1 MNTRDYLEA
10 KSFDGYKFFGAHKK
24 DKGYIFRLLAPNAS
38 EAYIIG
44 DFNDWEKQAMR
55 KYSTG
60 VFSITIDQAKIG
72 DSYQFILRDGESEV
86 KKIDPFA
93 KSINYREKAAVIC
106 DGSYKFKSK
115 KIKTDVR
122 NILQVFLGSLFKN
135 EEKSAD
141 EILRSIIDH
150 SLDNNYDTILLMP
163 VNEYQNYKS
172 MGYAPLN
179 LFSYSNRY
187 GDIEFFKKF
196 IDLAHKNKIKVLVEI
211 NIGEFDPDNAGLI
224 NFDGNNIYNYDYDD
238 ILYNYH
244 GSINFDLSKVLA
256 KSYIQSAV
264 DYYLKEYKVDGIYF
278 PAIENILYWQG
289 DENRGLN
296 KDSFEFLSKLNTHIK
311 ESKALSLASF
321 SGEYNY
327 DIDFDMVFDNKT
339 KACINML
346 KDQPMKRDYYKNF
359 IIDLINKS
367 TSTNLLGFSYI
378 DSFLNEASL
387 AMKMYSDDKKLEQ
400 LKTLFTFLYTIKS
413 PKMLFMGDDSGD
425 LKTFSVYNKFDFKN
439 FDNNIE
445 EFNTYYKDI
454 SDLFLKENC
463 LNDKDSEVS
472 LLDIEGY
479 SLYAYKRSFRNQNLL
494 VIVNF
499 TDIDYEIKSPYDL
512 EELINTEDL
521 KYKGSGNIN
530 GSLKKGDN
538 IYIMP
543 FGSAIFRIK

>member
-1 MNTRDYLEA
+1 
-10 KSFDGYKFFGAHKK
+10 
-24 DKGYIFRLLAPNAS
+24 
-38 EAYIIG
+38 
-44 DFNDWEKQAMR
+44 
-55 KYSTG
+55 
-60 VFSITIDQAKIG
+60 
-72 DSYQFILRDGESEV
+72 
-86 KKIDPFA
+86 
-93 KSINYREKAAVIC
+93 
-106 DGSYKFKSK
+106 
-115 KIKTDVR
+115 
-122 NILQVFLGSLFKN
+122 
-135 EEKSAD
+135 
-141 EILRSIIDH
+141 
-150 SLDNNYDTILLMP
+150 
-163 VNEYQNYKS
+163 
-172 MGYAPLN
+172 
-179 LFSYSNRY
+179 
-187 GDIEFFKKF
+187 
-196 IDLAHKNKIKVLVEI
+196 
-211 NIGEFDPDNAGLI
+211 
-224 NFDGNNIYNYDYDD
+224 
-238 ILYNYH
+238 
-244 GSINFDLSKVLA
+244 
-256 KSYIQSAV
+256 
-264 DYYLKEYKVDGIYF
+264 
-278 PAIENILYWQG
+278 
-289 DENRGLN
+289 
-296 KDSFEFLSKLNTHIK
+296 
-311 ESKALSLASF
+311 
-321 SGEYNY
+321 
-327 DIDFDMVFDNKT
+327 MVFDNKT